1 MADKQDDTI
10 HWIRGLKRSP
20 KDNIYQR
27 FKYIE
32 SELAEIKSA
41 LRTKGII

>member
-10 HWIRGLKRSP
+10 HEIRGLKLGP
-20 KDNIYQR
+20 EHNIYLR
-27 FKYIE
+27 FEYIE

-41 LRTKGII
+41 LQVKGA